1 MPRDRNNSDHR
12 SSFPAFDFIG
22 TVMPENAVG
31 AVGVDLRVRLEDSLA
46 MRARERG
53 ELVRVKAWMA
63 RVDFEVSE
71 SLANLREE
79 RGLGGRI
86 FQRRQLRIC
95 RGRELQLPFHK

>member
-1 MPRDRNNSDHR
+1 
-12 SSFPAFDFIG
+12 
-22 TVMPENAVG
+22 
-31 AVGVDLRVRLEDSLA
+31 
-46 MRARERG
+46 
-53 ELVRVKAWMA
+53 MA